1 MRIVT
6 FCMLFCIKA
15 YRSILSPHLG
25 MAKCRFYPSCSEYAA
40 EAISKYGP
48 LIGLRLSAARIV
60 KCGPWHEGGFD
71 PVPGRDEIAA
81 MFGRKYLTKNRS
93 GLRKVR

>member
-1 MRIVT
+1 MKILT
-6 FCMLFCIKA
+6 FFMLFCIKA

-40 EAISKYGP
+40 EAVAAYGP
-48 LIGLRLSAARIV
+48 VIGLRLSAARIV

-71 PVPGRDEIAA
+71 PVPGPDEIEAR
-81 MFGRKYLTKNRS
+81 FGRKFFPKESKHTAK
-93 GLRKVR
+93 G